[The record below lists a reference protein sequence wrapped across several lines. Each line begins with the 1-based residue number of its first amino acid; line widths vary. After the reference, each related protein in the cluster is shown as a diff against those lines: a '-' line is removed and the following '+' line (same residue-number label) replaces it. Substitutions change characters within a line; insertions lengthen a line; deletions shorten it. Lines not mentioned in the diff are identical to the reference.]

1 MLTKIVKYGSVA
13 GLLLASMSWH
23 SGTNYQI
30 ALDVAVYMGAIVM
43 VQQAVRGQEY
53 AWAAALTGIMLLLN
67 PIVPAFTPAGNL
79 MLLLFVVGLSPF
91 LITFAAL
98 MDATATLRPIVS
110 IEPPSQR
117 TSPIPASAW
126 AVV

>member
-30 ALDVAVYMGAIVM
+30 VLDLFVYMGAIVM
-43 VQQAVRGQEY
+43 VQQAVRAQEY
-53 AWAAALTGIMLLLN
+53 AWAASLTGIMLLLN

-79 MLLLFVVGLSPF
+79 MLLLFLVGLSPF

-98 MDATATLRPIVS
+98 MDATVTLHPNVI
-110 IEPPSQR
+110 IEPPPQR
-117 TSPIPASAW
+117 TLPIPTSAW